1 MYDAGKILTGLVIFL
16 LLLSFPFWFSLG
28 QASYETPEL
37 QLPADSQ
44 ECIEDTEWMRKNHME
59 LLDDWRDIVIRD
71 GESVYVT
78 SEGDEYDMS
87 LQKTCMDCHTSKE
100 EFCDKCHNAAS
111 VDPYC
116 WDCHVAPEEVAN
128 GQQ

>member
-16 LLLSFPFWFSLG
+16 LLLSFPFWFNVG
-28 QASYETPEL
+28 QASYESPDL
-37 QLPADSQ
+37 QLPEDSEQ
-44 ECIEDTEWMRKNHME
+44 CVEDTEWMRKNHME
-59 LLDDWRDIVIRD
+59 LLDSWRDTVVRD
-71 GESVYVT
+71 GETVYT
-78 SEGDEYDMS
+78 GMGGKQYDMS
-87 LQKTCMDCHTSKE
+87 LQKTCMDCHSSKE
-100 EFCDKCHNAAS
+100 KFCDRCHNTAS